1 MTVQHKPGY
10 QAYQK
15 NKYETASP
23 HRLILMLYDGAL
35 TNINRAKQA
44 LDANK
49 RVDAHRFILK
59 SQEIVLELMACLNM
73 EQGDE
78 IARNLRELYFYCV
91 NQLVKANIQKKKEDL
106 LEVEEILRDLRTTWD
121 QIGKEVSHGRV

>member
-35 TNINRAKQA
+35 TNINRAKNA
-44 LDANK
+44 LDSDQRAE
-49 RVDAHRFILK
+49 AHKFIQK
-59 SQEIVLELMACLNM
+59 AQAIVLELMACLNE
-73 EQGDE
+73 EQGDVIAKNLKE
-78 IARNLRELYFYCV
+78 IYFYLV
-91 NQLVKANIQKKKEDL
+91 NQLTQANIHKKKDQL
-106 LEVEEILRDLRTTWD
+106 LEVETILGDLRQTWD
-121 QIGKEVSHGRV
+121 QLGKEVGNGSF

>member
-1 MTVQHKPGY
+1 VTVQHKPGY

-35 TNINRAKQA
+35 TNLNRAKQA
-44 LDANK
+44 IDLNN
-49 RVDAHRFILK
+49 RPDAHRFIQK

-78 IARNLRELYFYCV
+78 IAKNLREIYFYSV
-91 NQLVKANIQKKKEDL
+91 NQLVKANIRKKKEDL
-106 LEVEEILRDLRTTWD
+106 LEVESILRDLRNTWD
-121 QIGKEVSHGRV
+121 QIGKEGSNGAV